1 MSSRKPRKSEP
12 YKLDHLK
19 KLCVKYNVQTH
30 GSRASIAERLS
41 SLRGSYLTK
50 NEKRGISPYLK
61 NNKNKKLLMKSM
73 TR

>member
-1 MSSRKPRKSEP
+1 M
-12 YKLDHLK
+12 DHLK